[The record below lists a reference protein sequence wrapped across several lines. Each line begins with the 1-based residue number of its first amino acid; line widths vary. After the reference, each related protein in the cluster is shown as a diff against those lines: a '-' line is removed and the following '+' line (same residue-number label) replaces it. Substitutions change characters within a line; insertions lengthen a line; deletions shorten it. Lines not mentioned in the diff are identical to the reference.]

1 MARTATKRP
10 APKAKLADPRNEAL
24 QRMTKAELVKTVKT
38 LDRRVTQLLN
48 ERDKARELAIG
59 YARDCHVALSFDRKP
74 RMPDS
79 SEPVAANF
87 ADQEPWHGEDKAGVR
102 FPWQAE

>member
-10 APKAKLADPRNEAL
+10 APKARLADPRNEAL

-38 LDRRVTQLLN
+38 LDKKQTTLLN
-48 ERDKARELAIG
+48 RIAKLLA
-59 YARDCHVALSFDRKP
+59 DTKP

-87 ADQEPWHGEDKAGVR
+87 ADQDAVKSS
-102 FPWQAE
+102 FPWEQGK